1 MHLVG
6 NLTQKK
12 NLGIIMS
19 HFTKL
24 NLRDMAYRAGW
35 LGEPEKISDRAM
47 GTHLFQLHHSKISL
61 LLSVHSGANLLHD
74 SDFKLK

>member
-1 MHLVG
+1 MHLAG

-24 NLRDMAYRAGW
+24 NLRDMELPGRQK
-35 LGEPEKISDRAM
+35 KISDRAM
-47 GTHLFQLHHSKISL
+47 GTHLFLEPAGLWYSNCRVCSMGICTNG
-61 LLSVHSGANLLHD
+61 LSQMTPR
-74 SDFKLK
+74 

>member
-24 NLRDMAYRAGW
+24 NLRDMAELR
-35 LGEPEKISDRAM
+35 EPEKISDRAM
-47 GTHLFQLHHSKISL
+47 GTHLFQLQHSQISL
-61 LLSVHSGANLLHD
+61 LLSATHRGTFFNYVD
-74 SDFKLK
+74 SSNINFT